1 MNEIQNLNPEEQAN
15 LHIVENM
22 DVNNLPEIMKSVL
35 SLAQTSAEKDM
46 LLMSALVACGSV
58 MPNLYVKYGIAA
70 KRYYPNL
77 QLFIVGSAACGK
89 GIANLA
95 LELVKPIHDKMPLII
110 PGDATYPAFYQ
121 TLARQHGRGYIHES
135 EGSVITDI
143 WRSSTATYNTALR
156 KAAEH
161 EPISRSRCKE
171 ASVIACPQLSMVLT
185 GTFSQYHALVP
196 SIENGY
202 FSRLLT
208 LIVDEHQA
216 FNSRYVQPSESSDGI
231 VQKCAEQLYHLY
243 ESLLFNR
250 AREFRLT
257 PDQRTRLGHHLE
269 NAYPTLIRMLGE
281 DFHSVVLR
289 MAVHIERIAM
299 ILSALRMIS
308 SLTAQRDSAEVPLS
322 ISPESDSDTSSSSI
336 SSELDSD
343 TSSPSISSELDSDN
357 SSLSGARGVRPENL
371 VCSDLDYATA
381 ELIGNKLILHMAQA
395 YQLVKGTERITLPTV
410 KPLDQKAILLSLLPD
425 EFESKTLVA
434 EAQSQGIPQSTVMRW
449 CSQWIDRGMLY
460 RLSFGHYKKIA

>member
-1 MNEIQNLNPEEQAN
+1 MNEIQNLNSSEEQGN

-22 DVNNLPEIMKSVL
+22 DVTNLPTFMQSVL
-35 SLAQTSAEKDM
+35 SLANTPAEKDM
-46 LLMSALVACGSV
+46 LLMASLVACGSV
-58 MPNLYVKYGIAA
+58 MPNLYVKYGVAA
-70 KRYYPNL
+70 KKYYPNL

-95 LELVKPIHDKMPLII
+95 LELVKPIHEKMPLII

-121 TLARQHGRGYIHES
+121 QLAKQKGRGYIHES

-143 WRSSTATYNTALR
+143 WRSSTANYNTALR

-161 EPISRSRCKE
+161 ETISRSRCKE
-171 ASVIACPQLSMVLT
+171 ASVIENPQISMVLT

-216 FNSRYVQPSESSDGI
+216 FNSRYVQPSESSDET
-231 VQKCAEQLYHLY
+231 VRNCAEQLYHLY
-243 ESLLFNR
+243 ESLLFTR
-250 AREFRLT
+250 PREFCLT
-257 PDQRTRLGHHLE
+257 KEQKDRLGRHLE
-269 NAYPTLIRMLGE
+269 TAYPTLIRMLGE

-299 ILSALRMIS
+299 ILSALR
-308 SLTAQRDSAEVPLS
+308 LS
-322 ISPESDSDTSSSSI
+322 EEQLKIKNY
-336 SSELDSD
+336 ELK
-343 TSSPSISSELDSDN
+343 IE
-357 SSLSGARGVRPENL
+357 
-371 VCSDLDYATA
+371 CSDEDYATA

-395 YQLVKGTERITLPTV
+395 YQLVKGTEKVEQPKV
-410 KPLDQKAILLSLLPD
+410 KPLDQKQILLSLLPE
-425 EFESKTLVA
+425 EFESKMLVD
-434 EAQSQGIPQSTVMRW
+434 EAQLQGISRRTAFNWSEEWQDNGTIIKIRHGVFKK
-449 CSQWIDRGMLY
+449 
-460 RLSFGHYKKIA
+460 RLAVA

>member
-1 MNEIQNLNPEEQAN
+1 MTQTLQNPEEQEN
-15 LHIVENM
+15 LRIVENM
-22 DVNNLPEIMKSVL
+22 DVNNLPELMQNVL
-35 SLAQTSAEKDM
+35 SLANTPAEKDM

-58 MPNLYVKYGIAA
+58 MPNLYCKYGIAA

-95 LELVKPIHDKMPLII
+95 LELVKPIHEKTPLII
-110 PGDATYPAFYQ
+110 PGDATYSAFYQ
-121 TLARQHGRGYIHES
+121 TLARQNGRGYIHES

-143 WRSSTATYNTALR
+143 WRSSTANYNTALR

-161 EPISRSRCKE
+161 ETISRARCRD
-171 ASVIACPQLSMVLT
+171 ASVIENPQVSMVLT

-196 SIENGY
+196 NIENGY

-216 FNSRYVQPSESSDGI
+216 FNCRYVQPSETSGETI
-231 VQKCAEQLYHLY
+231 QTAAEQLYHLY
-243 ESLLFNR
+243 EKLLFTK
-250 AREFRLT
+250 AREFKLT
-257 PDQRTRLGHHLE
+257 TDQRTRLGKHLE
-269 NAYPTLIRMLGE
+269 TAYPTLIRMLGE

-299 ILSALRMIS
+299 ILSALR
-308 SLTAQRDSAEVPLS
+308 L
-322 ISPESDSDTSSSSI
+322 TSSVVPDDI
-336 SSELDSD
+336 RME
-343 TSSPSISSELDSDN
+343 
-357 SSLSGARGVRPENL
+357 
-371 VCSDLDYATA
+371 CSDIDYATA

-395 YQLVKGTERITLPTV
+395 YQLVKGTEKIEAPKV
-410 KPLDQKAILLSLLPD
+410 KPLDQKAILLSLLPA

-434 EAQSQGIPQSTVMRW
+434 EAQSQGISPRTATRW
-449 CSQWIDRGMLY
+449 NEEWMAHGLVQKIRYGV
-460 RLSFGHYKKIA
+460 YKKNCMTNLTKLTKLA

>member
-1 MNEIQNLNPEEQAN
+1 MIQNLNSTEEQAN

-22 DVNNLPEIMKSVL
+22 DVNNLPELMKSVL
-35 SLAQTSAEKDM
+35 SLAHTPAEKDM
-46 LLMSALVACGSV
+46 LLMSALTACSGV
-58 MPNLYVKYGIAA
+58 LPNLYFKYGIGA

-95 LELVKPIHDKMPLII
+95 LELVKPIHEANPLII

-121 TLARQHGRGYIHES
+121 TLAKQKGRGYIHES

-143 WRSSTATYNTALR
+143 WRSSTVNYNTALR

-161 EPISRSRCKE
+161 ETISRARCKE
-171 ASVIACPQLSMVLT
+171 ASVIENPQLSMVLT

-216 FNSRYVQPSESSDGI
+216 FNSQYVQPSENSGDVI
-231 VQKCAEQLYHLY
+231 KAAAEQLYHLY
-243 ESLLFNR
+243 EKLLFSKP
-250 AREFRLT
+250 REFCLT

-269 NAYPTLIRMLGE
+269 TAYPTLIRMLGE

-289 MAVHIERIAM
+289 MAVHIERIAL
-299 ILSALRMIS
+299 ILSALRSCSPRYSAEQEPSSIS
-308 SLTAQRDSAEVPLS
+308 SVIIVPSAKNW
-322 ISPESDSDTSSSSI
+322 DSDTSS
-336 SSELDSD
+336 
-343 TSSPSISSELDSDN
+343 
-357 SSLSGARGVRPENL
+357 LSGAWDVRPENL

-395 YQLVKGTERITLPTV
+395 YQLIKGTEKIEAPKV
-410 KPLDQKAILLSLLPD
+410 KPLDQKAILLSLLPA
-425 EFESKTLVA
+425 EFGHAILVK
-434 EAQSQGIPQSTVMRW
+434 EAATQGIPARTAERW
-449 CSQWIDRGMLY
+449 NEGWQQTGIVF
-460 RLSFGHYKKIA
+460 RLKHDCYKKIA

>member
-1 MNEIQNLNPEEQAN
+1 MNEIQNLNSSEEQEN
-15 LHIVENM
+15 LRIVENM
-22 DVNNLPEIMKSVL
+22 DVNNLPELMQNVL
-35 SLAQTSAEKDM
+35 SLANTPAEKDM

-58 MPNLYVKYGIAA
+58 MPNLYCKYGIAA

-95 LELVKPIHDKMPLII
+95 LELVKPIHEKTPLII
-110 PGDATYPAFYQ
+110 PGDATYTAFYQ
-121 TLARQHGRGYIHES
+121 TLARQNGRGYIHES

-143 WRSSTATYNTALR
+143 WRSSTANYNTALR

-161 EPISRSRCKE
+161 ETISRARCRE
-171 ASVIACPQLSMVLT
+171 ASVIENPQVSMVLT

-216 FNSRYVQPSESSDGI
+216 FNSRYVQPSETSRETI
-231 VQKCAEQLYHLY
+231 QTAAEQLYHLY
-243 ESLLFNR
+243 EKLLFTK
-250 AREFRLT
+250 AREFKLT
-257 PDQRTRLGHHLE
+257 TDQRTRLGKHLE
-269 NAYPTLIRMLGE
+269 TAYPTLIRMLGE

-299 ILSALRMIS
+299 ILSALR
-308 SLTAQRDSAEVPLS
+308 L
-322 ISPESDSDTSSSSI
+322 TSSVVPDDI
-336 SSELDSD
+336 RLE
-343 TSSPSISSELDSDN
+343 
-357 SSLSGARGVRPENL
+357 
-371 VCSDLDYATA
+371 CSDIDYATA

-395 YQLVKGTERITLPTV
+395 YQLVKGTEKMELPTV
-410 KPLDQKAILLSLLPD
+410 KPLDQKQILLSLLPE
-425 EFESKTLVA
+425 EFESKMLIE
-434 EAQSQGIPQSTVMRW
+434 EAKAQGIPQSTVMRW
-449 CSQWIDRGMLY
+449 CSQWIDRGTLA
-460 RLSFGHYKKIA
+460 RTSFGHYKKIA

>member
-1 MNEIQNLNPEEQAN
+1 MNEIQNLNSSEEQAN

-22 DVNNLPEIMKSVL
+22 DVNNLPELMKSVL
-35 SLAQTSAEKDM
+35 SLAYTPAEKDM
-46 LLMSALVACGSV
+46 LLMSALTACSGV
-58 MPNLYVKYGIAA
+58 LPNLYFKYGIGA

-95 LELVKPIHDKMPLII
+95 LELVKPIHEANPLII
-110 PGDATYPAFYQ
+110 PGDATYPAFYR
-121 TLARQHGRGYIHES
+121 TLAKQHGRGYIHES

-143 WRSSTATYNTALR
+143 WRSSTANYNTALR

-161 EPISRSRCKE
+161 ETISRARCRE
-171 ASVIACPQLSMVLT
+171 ASVIENPQLSMVLT
-185 GTFSQYHALVP
+185 GTFSQYHTLVP

-216 FNSRYVQPSESSDGI
+216 FNSRYVQPSESSDETM
-231 VQKCAEQLYHLY
+231 KTCAEQLYHLY
-243 ESLLFNR
+243 EKLLFSKP
-250 AREFRLT
+250 REFRLT

-269 NAYPTLIRMLGE
+269 TAYPTLIRMLGE

-289 MAVHIERIAM
+289 MAVHIERIAL
-299 ILSALRMIS
+299 ILSALRS
-308 SLTAQRDSAEVPLS
+308 CSPLS
-322 ISPESDSDTSSSSI
+322 S
-336 SSELDSD
+336 
-343 TSSPSISSELDSDN
+343 
-357 SSLSGARGVRPENL
+357 ARDVRPENL
-371 VCSDLDYATA
+371 VCSDIDYATA

-395 YQLVKGTERITLPTV
+395 YQLVKGTEKIEAPKV
-410 KPLDQKAILLSLLPD
+410 KPLDQKAILLSLLPA

-434 EAQSQGIPQSTVMRW
+434 EAQSQGISPRTSTRW
-449 CSQWIDRGMLY
+449 NEEWMAHGLVQKIRYGV
-460 RLSFGHYKKIA
+460 YKKIA